1 LRLMGAFMAAI
12 RIDEDRVRR
21 HIDESCATI
30 TELAE
35 SLVRR
40 EGITSR
46 QAHEIASRL
55 ARQVIAE
62 RRTLATLPYESFA
75 AAFREIVGRPP
86 VVAADEIGRFA
97 TPEHFIAVRTMLGGP
112 APAALAA
119 SLARYR
125 ARLAEDAAALTTYR
139 KRMEDGDRRLRDAV
153 QRHRS
158 PRPTT

>member
-1 LRLMGAFMAAI
+1 MLLVPRN
-12 RIDEDRVRR
+12 RR

-30 TELAE
+30 TELGE

-62 RRTLATLPYESFA
+62 HRTLATLPYESFA
-75 AAFREIVGRPP
+75 AAFHEVVGRAP
-86 VVAADEIGRFA
+86 AATAEEVRHFA

-125 ARLAEDAAALTTYR
+125 RRLAEDTADLATYR
-139 KRMEDGDRRLRDAV
+139 ARMAEGEQRLREAV
-153 QRHRS
+153 ERHRS
-158 PRPTT
+158 PRTGT